1 MSIFDD
7 SVTLTAGSD
16 SVQVSAYGAHVLSW
30 KVDDVERLWL
40 SSLSPTDMAAPV
52 RWAMRCDEAFHFV

>member
-40 SSLSPTDMAAPV
+40 SSLTATDMSAPV
-52 RWAMRCDEAFHFV
+52 RSAWPCVPLV